1 MTDLTGKLISET
13 YKQVIL
19 VSSSTTNTGVDT
31 SLKNVQ
37 SGDGTNT
44 ALQLATNAVKVA
56 GTFAVSGA
64 VSLDGNMHVDD
75 KVCASAFY
83 GDGLNISGLLPPG
96 VIVPYG
102 VTAAPTGFLLCN
114 GQAVSRTTYSALF
127 AVVSALYGEGNGS
140 STFNVPDLRGRFI
153 AGWDAGTDVLTSV
166 SGPANSM
173 IVGASIA
180 NTGGIQIV
188 TLSVSNIPAH
198 SHTFSAKANLVGG
211 NEGSGTVWMNTST
224 CDTGD
229 TGGGGGHTNI
239 PPSMIL
245 NFIIKT

>member
-83 GDGLNISGLLPPG
+83 GDGSNIT
-96 VIVPYG
+96 G
-102 VTAAPTGFLLCN
+102 VTAT
-114 GQAVSRTTYSALF
+114 
-127 AVVSALYGEGNGS
+127 
-140 STFNVPDLRGRFI
+140 I
-153 AGWDAGTDVLTSV
+153 AG
-166 SGPANSM
+166 N
-173 IVGASIA
+173 I
-180 NTGGIQIV
+180 
-188 TLSVSNIPAH
+188 SVSNVTIGGTLHVAGIATLAGATH
-198 SHTFSAKANLVGG
+198 LKSTVTVGG
-211 NEGSGTVWMNTST
+211 AANFGSTVTVVGAAHLQSTASVGGAATFASTVTVVGAAALKSNVSVGGTLAVAGAGTFTS
-224 CDTGD
+224 
-229 TGGGGGHTNI
+229 
-239 PPSMIL
+239 
-245 NFIIKT
+245 KTEF